1 MKSEPKVLV
10 IFGGTGDLIAKK
22 VLPAL
27 NQWYEEQTPYDEII
41 CLGRR
46 PFSVEGY
53 KDFIE
58 AKGQFTWMKSLKD
71 CVQYMNLEFNH
82 KEDYEKLKNY
92 IEKGKY
98 QNITFYLA
106 VKPEAFVKITENLS
120 LRGLLEKGN
129 TNHKVIFEKPF
140 GASLRSS
147 QNIQKNILSL
157 VEDAQIYRIDHYLG
171 KDMIRN
177 ILALRFGNRLFQES
191 WNGSVISSIKILS
204 SEKAGVEER
213 LDYYDHA
220 GAIND
225 MIQSHLLQLVA
236 LMAMDEPMDFS
247 PENIRRAKYEVM
259 KHIELWNDE
268 PVLRGQYEGYKQINE
283 SLSQSE
289 TETYVKVN
297 LAIHKPNWKDTQF
310 IVETGKKMKE
320 KRIEIVVTYK
330 PKTLHLSDKES
341 IQVEPNVLT
350 IQVYPSEGVHLRFNS
365 KAPGYDFQMDPV
377 HADYCHD
384 CRILGNKPEAYVK
397 LLMDAEAGD
406 KTLFASWKEL
416 EIQWKIADQIKA
428 AAFLQPLII
437 YEEDTL

>member
-1 MKSEPKVLV
+1 MKSEPKILV
-10 IFGGTGDLIAKK
+10 VFGSTGDLIAKK

-27 NQWYEEQTPYDEII
+27 NQWYEEQTPYDQIL

-46 PFSVEGY
+46 PFSVKGY
-53 KDFIE
+53 VDFIE
-58 AKGQFTWMKSLKD
+58 AKGQFSWTPSLKERI
-71 CVQYMNLEFNH
+71 QYRSLEFNH
-82 KEDYEKLKNY
+82 KEDYQHLKSFL
-92 IEKGKY
+92 EKGNAKKF
-98 QNITFYLA
+98 TFYLA

-120 LRGLLEKGN
+120 VQGILEKGN
-129 TNHKVIFEKPF
+129 LNHKVIFEKPF

-147 QNIQKNILSL
+147 QNIQKNILTL
-157 VEDAQIYRIDHYLG
+157 VDEAQIYRIDHYLG

-191 WNGSVISSIKILS
+191 WNGNVISSVKIVS
-204 SEKAGVEER
+204 SERTGVEER

-236 LMAMDEPMDFS
+236 LMAMDEPVDFS
-247 PENIRRAKYEVM
+247 PENIRRAKYEVL
-259 KHIELWNDE
+259 KHIELSADE
-268 PVLRGQYEGYKQINE
+268 PVIRGQYQGYKEIDE

-289 TETYVKVN
+289 TETYVKTHLTV
-297 LAIHKPNWKDTQF
+297 HKSNWKDTPF

-330 PKTLHLSDKES
+330 PKTMHLNEEES
-341 IQVEPNVLT
+341 IQAEPNVLI

-428 AAFLQPLII
+428 AANQNPLMI
-437 YEEDTL
+437 YEEETL

>member
-1 MKSEPKVLV
+1 MKSEPKILV

-27 NQWYEEQTPYDEII
+27 NQWYEEQTPYDQIL

-46 PFSVEGY
+46 PFSVNGY

-58 AKGQFTWMKSLKD
+58 AKGQFKWISSLKER
-71 CVQYMNLEFNH
+71 VHYMSLEFNH
-82 KEDYEKLKNY
+82 KEDYQNLKTF
-92 IEKGKY
+92 IEGGQYK
-98 QNITFYLA
+98 NITFYLA

-120 LRGLLEKGN
+120 LQGLLEKRN
-129 TNHKVIFEKPF
+129 LNHKVIFEKPF
-140 GASLRSS
+140 GASLRTS
-147 QNIQKNILSL
+147 QNIQKNILAL
-157 VEDAQIYRIDHYLG
+157 VDEEQIYRIDHYLG

-191 WNGSVISSIKILS
+191 WNGNVISSIKIVS

-236 LMAMDEPMDFS
+236 LMAMDEPLDFS
-247 PENIRRAKYEVM
+247 PENIRKSKYEIM
-259 KHIELWNDE
+259 KHIGLSDHE
-268 PVLRGQYEGYKQINE
+268 PVIRGQYKGYRQINE
-283 SLSQSE
+283 SLASSE
-289 TETYVKVN
+289 TETYVKAN
-297 LAIHKPNWKDTQF
+297 LTVCKANWKDTQF

-330 PKTLHLSDKES
+330 AKDLHLNSSETL
-341 IQVEPNVLT
+341 QVEPNILT

-428 AAFLQPLII
+428 AACQNPLMV